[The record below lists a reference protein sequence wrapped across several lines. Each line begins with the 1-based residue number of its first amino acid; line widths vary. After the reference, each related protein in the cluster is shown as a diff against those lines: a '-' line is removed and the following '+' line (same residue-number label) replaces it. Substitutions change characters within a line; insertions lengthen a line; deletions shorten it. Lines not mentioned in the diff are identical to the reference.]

1 MYQHWT
7 ALLINNDNHRQELVS
22 EIDEDDMDDTILN
35 DGGVYCISG
44 WLMNQL
50 TKVKQ
55 KGKKNSIAKFLS
67 RNRVIQSDSQDDVT
81 ASLPTDVFQS
91 ERSKGV
97 N

>member
-1 MYQHWT
+1 M
-7 ALLINNDNHRQELVS
+7 S

-35 DGGVYCISG
+35 DGGVLYCISG